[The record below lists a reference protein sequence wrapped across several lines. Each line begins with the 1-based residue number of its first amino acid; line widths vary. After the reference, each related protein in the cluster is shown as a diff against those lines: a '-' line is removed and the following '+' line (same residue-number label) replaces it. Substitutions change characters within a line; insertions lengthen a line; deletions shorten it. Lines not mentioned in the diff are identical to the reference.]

1 MKKRWFPLILAVSI
15 LTGCKEPELD
25 EEFTKGTEALQQQ
38 KYEEAHQHFQMLQE
52 KEYRLPEA
60 YRGSGI
66 AFLKEESYPEA
77 IAAFSRSLN
86 HMDRENKAFRKD
98 VMYYLAESR
107 MQYGEVRKAI
117 EVYGEILKIEKDPQ
131 AFFLR
136 GKAYIQNGETE
147 KAEKDFQRA
156 VKDCTDYN
164 LYINIYKI
172 YAECGEEGQG
182 KKYLEQVMEVK
193 PEKGEDYY
201 QRGRIYEFQKNY
213 EMAKESLLTALKM
226 GYEDAVPVLGHLYLL
241 TEDIASA
248 RTMYQEYLSKGE
260 NSARAYNGL
269 AICDIYEEAYDS
281 AMNNIQKGLEV
292 KNEEETQSLLYNEI
306 VVLENQRQFEQAKEK
321 LKNYLKQYPEDKDA
335 LREKEFLSTR

>member
-15 LTGCKEPELD
+15 LAGCKEPELD
-25 EEFTKGTEALQQQ
+25 EEYGKGTEALQQQ
-38 KYEEAHQHFQMLQE
+38 NYEEAHQHFQVLQE
-52 KEYRLPEA
+52 KEYRLPEV

-86 HMDRENKAFRKD
+86 HMDGENKTFRKD

-107 MQYGEVRKAI
+107 MKYGEIDKAI
-117 EVYGEILKIEKDPQ
+117 EVYSDILKIEKDPQ

-136 GKAYIQNGETE
+136 GKAYIQNGEIE

-164 LYINIYKI
+164 LYINIYKM
-172 YAECGEEGQG
+172 YTECEKETEG
-182 KKYLEQVMEVK
+182 KKYLEQAMKLK

-213 EMAKESLLTALKM
+213 EKARESLLTALKM
-226 GYEDAVPVLGHLYLL
+226 RCEDAVPVLGHLYLQ
-241 TEDIASA
+241 TEDITSA
-248 RTMYQEYLSKGE
+248 RAMYQEYLSKGE

-281 AMNNIQKGLEV
+281 AMNNIQKGLEA

-306 VVLENQRQFEQAKEK
+306 VVLENQRQFEKAKEK
-321 LKNYLKQYPEDKDA
+321 LRKYLKEYPEDEDA
-335 LREKEFLSTR
+335 LREKQFLSTR